1 MGGKGRGIRWR
12 GEGNYRGRN
21 HRGSNVAIINQPF
34 LRDNVFGVGLKPRI
48 PLTPLAWRF
57 ANFLE
62 FLYIIDDENI
72 RGVIAPTTSFHPW
85 MKLVSFLFFIIII
98 SFFPKKRKTI
108 RTFPPLWRFFHA
120 EVSLSSFLR
129 ERGKYTRR
137 RKRKGR
143 NVWKLWTSRKPKRSF
158 ISMRFLFS
166 TGTVFPA
173 RRGSTSVYV
182 GTWLAKQRVYKH
194 RWHRSPLRGVLL
206 LIEKRCPAPNVTM
219 FLPPSTGRATII
231 ALRIDRSSPRVL
243 LIARWP
249 LRAERILRASHND
262 SHKIRNSRE
271 NCIESFLVNYFNC
284 VDWGEIYLFFSFSR
298 SRKREE
304 SVA

>member
-1 MGGKGRGIRWR
+1 
-12 GEGNYRGRN
+12 
-21 HRGSNVAIINQPF
+21 
-34 LRDNVFGVGLKPRI
+34 
-48 PLTPLAWRF
+48 
-57 ANFLE
+57 
-62 FLYIIDDENI
+62 
-72 RGVIAPTTSFHPW
+72 
-85 MKLVSFLFFIIII
+85 
-98 SFFPKKRKTI
+98 
-108 RTFPPLWRFFHA
+108 
-120 EVSLSSFLR
+120 
-129 ERGKYTRR
+129 
-137 RKRKGR
+137 
-143 NVWKLWTSRKPKRSF
+143 
-158 ISMRFLFS
+158 MRFLFS

-271 NCIESFLVNYFNC
+271 NCIESLLVNYFNC
-284 VDWGEIYLFFSFSR
+284 VDEGKFIYFFLSAGR
-298 SRKREE
+298 EKGRKVWRNDRHLCPPRFIGRYLLMVIAIGAIAVRRRRENE
-304 SVA
+304 SNV

>member
-72 RGVIAPTTSFHPW
+72 RGLLIAPTTSFHPW

-129 ERGKYTRR
+129 ERGKYLFVVEKEKEGTFGSC
-137 RKRKGR
+137 GR
-143 NVWKLWTSRKPKRSF
+143 
-158 ISMRFLFS
+158 
-166 TGTVFPA
+166 
-173 RRGSTSVYV
+173 
-182 GTWLAKQRVYKH
+182 
-194 RWHRSPLRGVLL
+194 
-206 LIEKRCPAPNVTM
+206 
-219 FLPPSTGRATII
+219 
-231 ALRIDRSSPRVL
+231 
-243 LIARWP
+243 
-249 LRAERILRASHND
+249 
-262 SHKIRNSRE
+262 RE
-271 NCIESFLVNYFNC
+271 NPSALSYRCAFYFPREPCSRPDEDLPACTLVR
-284 VDWGEIYLFFSFSR
+284 G
-298 SRKREE
+298 
-304 SVA
+304 

>member
-12 GEGNYRGRN
+12 GEGNYRERN

-129 ERGKYTRR
+129 EREENILVVEKEE
-137 RKRKGR
+137 R
-143 NVWKLWTSRKPKRSF
+143 NVWSCGRREKRSF

-249 LRAERILRASHND
+249 LRAR
-262 SHKIRNSRE
+262 KNSSR
-271 NCIESFLVNYFNC
+271 VPQ
-284 VDWGEIYLFFSFSR
+284 WFS
-298 SRKREE
+298 
-304 SVA
+304 

>member
-1 MGGKGRGIRWR
+1 
-12 GEGNYRGRN
+12 
-21 HRGSNVAIINQPF
+21 
-34 LRDNVFGVGLKPRI
+34 
-48 PLTPLAWRF
+48 
-57 ANFLE
+57 
-62 FLYIIDDENI
+62 
-72 RGVIAPTTSFHPW
+72 
-85 MKLVSFLFFIIII
+85 
-98 SFFPKKRKTI
+98 
-108 RTFPPLWRFFHA
+108 
-120 EVSLSSFLR
+120 
-129 ERGKYTRR
+129 
-137 RKRKGR
+137 
-143 NVWKLWTSRKPKRSF
+143 
-158 ISMRFLFS
+158 MRFLFS

-304 SVA
+304 SMA

>member
-1 MGGKGRGIRWR
+1 MN
-12 GEGNYRGRN
+12 E
-21 HRGSNVAIINQPF
+21 A
-34 LRDNVFGVGLKPRI
+34 
-48 PLTPLAWRF
+48 
-57 ANFLE
+57 
-62 FLYIIDDENI
+62 
-72 RGVIAPTTSFHPW
+72 SFFSLFYHYY
-85 MKLVSFLFFIIII
+85 FLFPKKEENDSHVPPSLTLLSRRGKFIII
-98 SFFPKKRKTI
+98 F
-108 RTFPPLWRFFHA
+108 
-120 EVSLSSFLR
+120 ER

-143 NVWKLWTSRKPKRSF
+143 NVWELWTSRKPKRSF

-249 LRAERILRASHND
+249 LRAR
-262 SHKIRNSRE
+262 KNSSR
-271 NCIESFLVNYFNC
+271 VPQ
-284 VDWGEIYLFFSFSR
+284 WFS
-298 SRKREE
+298 
-304 SVA
+304 

>member
-1 MGGKGRGIRWR
+1 MGGKGRDIRWR

-72 RGVIAPTTSFHPW
+72 RGLLIAPTTSFHPW

-129 ERGKYTRR
+129 ERGKYLFVVEKEKEGTFEAVDVAKTQALFHIDALSIFHGNRVPGQTR
-137 RKRKGR
+137 
-143 NVWKLWTSRKPKRSF
+143 
-158 ISMRFLFS
+158 I
-166 TGTVFPA
+166 
-173 RRGSTSVYV
+173 Y
-182 GTWLAKQRVYKH
+182 QRV
-194 RWHRSPLRGVLL
+194 RWYV
-206 LIEKRCPAPNVTM
+206 
-219 FLPPSTGRATII
+219 
-231 ALRIDRSSPRVL
+231 
-243 LIARWP
+243 
-249 LRAERILRASHND
+249 AS
-262 SHKIRNSRE
+262 
-271 NCIESFLVNYFNC
+271 
-284 VDWGEIYLFFSFSR
+284 
-298 SRKREE
+298 
-304 SVA
+304 

>member
-108 RTFPPLWRFFHA
+108 RTFPPLSRRGKFIIIF
-120 EVSLSSFLR
+120 ER
-129 ERGKYTRR
+129 EREENILVVEKEKEGTFGSC
-137 RKRKGR
+137 GR
-143 NVWKLWTSRKPKRSF
+143 
-158 ISMRFLFS
+158 
-166 TGTVFPA
+166 
-173 RRGSTSVYV
+173 
-182 GTWLAKQRVYKH
+182 
-194 RWHRSPLRGVLL
+194 
-206 LIEKRCPAPNVTM
+206 
-219 FLPPSTGRATII
+219 
-231 ALRIDRSSPRVL
+231 
-243 LIARWP
+243 
-249 LRAERILRASHND
+249 
-262 SHKIRNSRE
+262 RE
-271 NCIESFLVNYFNC
+271 NPSALSYRCAFYFPREPCSRPDEDLPACTLVR
-284 VDWGEIYLFFSFSR
+284 G
-298 SRKREE
+298 
-304 SVA
+304 